1 MNEAMKKAWAEVT
14 MFYEDPT
21 AEDFDA
27 FLRTWQLA
35 IKAERQ
41 RFAEQCIDLVATY
54 GGSVDLE
61 AAIRARG
68 EQ

>member
-41 RFAEQCIDLVATY
+41 RFAIECVDLACDY
-54 GGSVDLE
+54 GGSKDLK

-68 EQ
+68 Q

>member
-1 MNEAMKKAWAEVT
+1 MNEAMKTAWLELNEAFGEQDLDV
-14 MFYEDPT
+14 
-21 AEDFDA
+21 
-27 FLRTWQLA
+27 FLRTWQRA

-61 AAIRARG
+61 AAIRARS